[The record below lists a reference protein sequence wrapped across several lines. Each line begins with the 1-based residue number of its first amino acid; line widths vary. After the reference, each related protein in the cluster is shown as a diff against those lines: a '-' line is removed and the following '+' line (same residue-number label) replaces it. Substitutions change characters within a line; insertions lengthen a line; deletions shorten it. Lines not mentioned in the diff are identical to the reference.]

1 MLNTIYTSII
11 ISDYYCTTRSARADS
26 LGSWCSTDEPYLRK
40 KIILYL
46 CKSDYITIPQKS
58 KIGLPVLMLVEILCR
73 NWISTIPLER
83 SQTWRAPD
91 QSGSFHGNSYF
102 NTLICPLVEKLLF
115 SHFDICI
122 SNQISLSSRETNS
135 GIVLISYK
143 SKQRNLYRLF
153 FFLML
158 TVTAYGS
165 TASI

>member
-11 ISDYYCTTRSARADS
+11 ISDYYSTTRSARADNGSRTRLSS

-91 QSGSFHGNSYF
+91 QSGSFHGWWFIIMSIPPSASGKNSYKF
-102 NTLICPLVEKLLF
+102 FSILMSIPLLLA
-115 SHFDICI
+115 
-122 SNQISLSSRETNS
+122 NGTNS
-135 GIVLISYK
+135 PEKIFL
-143 SKQRNLYRLF
+143 RLY
-153 FFLML
+153 
-158 TVTAYGS
+158 
-165 TASI
+165 SI